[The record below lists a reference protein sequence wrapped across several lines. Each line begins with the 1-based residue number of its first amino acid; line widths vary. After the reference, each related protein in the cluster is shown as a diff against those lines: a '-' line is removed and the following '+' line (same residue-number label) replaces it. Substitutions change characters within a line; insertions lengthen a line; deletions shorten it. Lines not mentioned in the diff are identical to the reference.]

1 MATNRQTSRASRSS
15 VGFIPLEGGDSR
27 DMDNGGGIALHPLTT
42 VKSNAST
49 TGARKPMASAYS
61 HGSEH
66 NEKHGVHH
74 RHGGRRRKMDD
85 ESLKRRQTGEEVSL
99 NAMGRLYAKIVGFSV
114 ITRYMVYVVPVG
126 ILLAVPLI
134 VLPLTDHKNDI
145 YLGSNDGVV
154 GPPLFKLFL
163 WIQISWL
170 ALWGVKMAA
179 WFLPHAFMFFCG
191 IVSAGTRKYA
201 TVLSNLTIVISI
213 FFWGL
218 ASWLTFK
225 SIFAQAFSDG
235 IAWVV
240 NLERVLGAC
249 FVSSAVLLG
258 EKAIV
263 QLIGVS
269 YHQRSFDNRIKD
281 SKREIHLLGLL
292 YDASRTLFP
301 MYCHEFA
308 EEDYIIEDSIEMML
322 RRKAGKSSVPGA
334 AAPMRIIGDVGRF
347 GDKVTSVFGN
357 LASEIT
363 GKHVFNPNSA
373 HSIVIEALE
382 KKRSSEALA
391 RRLWMSFVIEGREA
405 LFPDDVEEVLGPAY
419 KAEAEEAFEAIDTD
433 ANGDISLEEMVR
445 KVVEMGKERKAIA
458 EGMKD
463 IGQALTAFDK
473 VLLFVVLLISIFIF
487 LSFFNSSLL
496 TTIATAGTALLS
508 LSFVFAVTTQEF
520 LGSCIF
526 LFVKHPYDVGDR
538 IEISGTQMLVD
549 RISLLYTVFTRTDR
563 MQVSQV
569 PNIVLNNLWIDNVTR
584 SKAMS
589 ETFTVDVSFDT
600 SFEDIELLRVEMENF
615 VRSPENSRDFQPDF
629 SIGVGGVNNLD
640 KLTLKLSIKHKSNW
654 HNDRV
659 RATRRSKFMCAL
671 AVALKKVP
679 ILAPGGG
686 GEPLGGPT
694 NPSYSVAVTDEWAIE
709 SRDKAAM
716 ATDAARM
723 MPTMNQTPEE
733 MLQSEKNAITTLN
746 TNRSLA
752 VETSGMWDA
761 DARSIASRD
770 PADEPGLAADL
781 QKKESQR
788 GGLRRAGEG
797 LTGLTPTDSQNA
809 TFPQSAT
816 SPRIRTFDEEAQTG
830 VPGSQF
836 GAHQDDSVSVGRQSS
851 YRGPSFDVSRTED
864 TLHLSPSLHVPNRGL
879 SGRRQ
884 RGSSSNNPQ

>member
-1 MATNRQTSRASRSS
+1 MANRQASRASRSS
-15 VGFIPLEGGDSR
+15 TGFIPLEGGDSR
-27 DMDNGGGIALHPLTT
+27 DMDNDNPGGIPLAPLTT
-42 VKSNAST
+42 VKSSAST
-49 TGARKPMASAYS
+49 TGARRPMLNAHSND
-61 HGSEH
+61 EH
-66 NEKHGVHH
+66 NEKHGAHH
-74 RHGGRRRKMDD
+74 RHAGRRRRMDD
-85 ESLKRRQTGEEVSL
+85 ESLKRRQTGEDVSM

-134 VLPLTDHKNDI
+134 VLPLTGHKNDI
-145 YLGSNDGVV
+145 RLGTNAGAH
-154 GPPLFKLFL
+154 GPPLFYLFL

-170 ALWGVKMAA
+170 SLWGVKVGV
-179 WFLPHAFMFFCG
+179 WFLPHVFMFFSG

-225 SIFAQAFSDG
+225 SIFAQAYSDG

-249 FVSSAVLLG
+249 FVSSAILLG

-301 MYCHEFA
+301 MYCPEFA

-322 RRKAGKSSVPGA
+322 RRKAGKSSVGGV
-334 AAPMRIIGDVGRF
+334 APVRIIGDVSRF

-391 RRLWMSFVIEGREA
+391 RRLWMSFVIEGRDA
-405 LFPDDVEEVLGPAY
+405 LYPDDVEEVLGPAY

-433 ANGDISLEEMVR
+433 ANGDISLEEMLR

-473 VLLFVVLLISIFIF
+473 VLLFVVLLITVFIF

-549 RISLLYTVFTRTDR
+549 RISLLYTVFTRTDK

-569 PNIVLNNLWIDNVTR
+569 PNIVLNNLWIENITR

-615 VRSPENSRDFQPDF
+615 VRAPENSRDFQPDF

-640 KLTLKLSIKHKSNW
+640 KLTLKIGIKHKSNW
-654 HNDRV
+654 HNERV

-671 AVALKKVP
+671 AIAMKKVP
-679 ILAPGGG
+679 ILGPGGG

-694 NPSYSVAVTDEWAIE
+694 NPSYSVAVTDSWAAE
-709 SRDKAAM
+709 SRDKAAK
-716 ATDAARM
+716 ATDAGRM
-723 MPTMNQTPEE
+723 VPTMNQTPEE
-733 MLQSEKNAITTLN
+733 QFQTEKNAASALN
-746 TNRSLA
+746 ATRNLA
-752 VETSGMWDA
+752 VETTGMWDS
-761 DARSIASRD
+761 DTRSIASRD
-770 PADEPGLAADL
+770 PGDEPDL
-781 QKKESQR
+781 LKKENSQR
-788 GGLRRAGEG
+788 GGRRRAGEG
-797 LTGLTPTDSQNA
+797 LTGLTPSDSNNG
-809 TFPQSAT
+809 TFPT
-816 SPRIRTFDEEAQTG
+816 SPRIQTYDEEAQTG
-830 VPGSQF
+830 IPGSQF
-836 GAHQDDSVSVGRQSS
+836 GAHQEDGASVGRQSS
-851 YRGPSFDVSRTED
+851 YRGASFDVSRTED
-864 TLHLSPSLHVPNRGL
+864 TLHLHPSVHVPGRGL
-879 SGRRQ
+879 SVGRRQ
-884 RGSSSNNPQ
+884 RGSTTSNPHHEV

>member
-1 MATNRQTSRASRSS
+1 MEN
-15 VGFIPLEGGDSR
+15 
-27 DMDNGGGIALHPLTT
+27 NGIQLAPLTT

-49 TGARKPMASAYS
+49 TGARKPNSTA
-61 HGSEH
+61 HGHDSH
-66 NEKHGVHH
+66 NEKQGMH
-74 RHGGRRRKMDD
+74 RHAGRRRRMDD
-85 ESLKRRQTGEEVSL
+85 EALKRRQTGDEVKL

-126 ILLAVPLI
+126 ILLAVPLV
-134 VLPLTDHKNDI
+134 VLALTDHKHDI
-145 YLGSNDGVV
+145 HVGRHQGAR
-154 GPPLFKLFL
+154 GPPLFTLFL

-179 WFLPHAFMFFCG
+179 WFLPHIFMFFCG

-201 TVLSNLTIVISI
+201 TVLGNLNIVISI
-213 FFWGL
+213 FFWML

-225 SIFAQAFSDG
+225 SLFAQQYADG
-235 IAWVV
+235 IVWVV

-301 MYCHEFA
+301 MYCPEFA

-322 RRKAGKSSVPGA
+322 RRKAGKVKVPGA
-334 AAPMRIIGDVGRF
+334 QAPMRIIGDVTRL

-373 HSIVIEALE
+373 HSIVVEALE

-391 RRLWMSFVIEGREA
+391 RRLWMSFVIEGRDA
-405 LFPDDVEEVLGPAY
+405 LYPDDLEEVLGPAY
-419 KAEAEEAFEAIDTD
+419 KREAEEAFEAIDTD
-433 ANGDISLEEMVR
+433 ANGDISLEEMIR

-473 VLLFVVLLISIFIF
+473 VLLFVVLLITIFIF

-538 IEISGTQMLVD
+538 IEIQGTQMLVD

-569 PNIVLNNLWIDNVTR
+569 PNIVLNNLWIENITR

-589 ETFTVDVSFDT
+589 ETITLDVSFDT
-600 SFEDIELLRVEMENF
+600 SFEDIELLRIEMEKF

-640 KLTLKLSIKHKSNW
+640 KLTLQISIKHKSNW

-671 AVALKKVP
+671 AIALKKIP

-694 NPSYSVAVTDEWAIE
+694 NPSYSVSVTDEWAAH
-709 SRDKAAM
+709 SREEAAKR
-716 ATDAARM
+716 ADAARLV
-723 MPTMNQTPEE
+723 PSNAHQTPEQMAQAE
-733 MLQSEKNAITTLN
+733 KDAMQSLN
-746 TNRSLA
+746 SNRSLA
-752 VETSGMWDA
+752 LETTGMWDA

-781 QKKESQR
+781 GKKESQR
-788 GGLRRAGEG
+788 GGRRRAGEG
-797 LTGLTPTDSQNA
+797 LTGLTPTDSQNT
-809 TFPQSAT
+809 TFPA
-816 SPRIRTFDEEAQTG
+816 SPRIRTYDEEAQTG
-830 VPGSQF
+830 VPGAQFGTHPQF
-836 GAHQDDSVSVGRQSS
+836 GAHQDDGGAIGRHSS
-851 YRGPSFDVSRTED
+851 YRGPSFDVSRPED
-864 TLHLSPSLHVPNRGL
+864 TLHLSPSLHVPNRGG
-879 SGRRQ
+879 SVGRRQ
-884 RGSSSNNPQ
+884 RGSTTSNNA